1 MQEEF
6 AEPPRLL
13 RILEEVDSR
22 FDLYK
27 EFNIKEYLT
36 AAGLAV
42 NREYRGMNIGAEL
55 LKARYLF

>member
-1 MQEEF
+1 MVFFQEEF
-6 AEPPRLL
+6 AEPPKLL

-22 FDLYK
+22 FDVYK
-27 EFNIKEYLT
+27 KFNTKDYLT

-55 LKARYLF
+55 LNAR